1 MPVWETTFFSF
12 RETFYFFGCFFG
24 KNSTK
29 RVKLN
34 EKCQKYQKNNT
45 DIKSHQN
52 EYKSIIKTPKIFLSE
67 LNFFGPKSK
76 TANDGAKNLSFE

>member
-12 RETFYFFGCFFG
+12 REIFYFFGCFVG

-52 EYKSIIKTPKIFLSE
+52 EYKSIIKTPKIFVSE
-67 LNFFGPKSK
+67 LNFLGRNLKLLMMGPK
-76 TANDGAKNLSFE
+76 GYL